1 EGLAPAQMRHAQD
14 PGGDWSCREL
24 VYLLIR
30 NLYKPHLW
38 EKSNYL
44 KIQGFAAGCAAASQ
58 ERPQGAGSPNL
69 QLNQGLTSRNMILTV
84 PYCHQL
90 RRS

>member
-1 EGLAPAQMRHAQD
+1 MGWNRRPQD
-14 PGGDWSCREL
+14 PGGGWAYREL

-44 KIQGFAAGCAAASQ
+44 KIQGFAAGCAAAS
-58 ERPQGAGSPNL
+58 
-69 QLNQGLTSRNMILTV
+69 
-84 PYCHQL
+84 
-90 RRS
+90 